1 MIGKK
6 KLGGLLL
13 ICAASMAIPQAHAD
27 CDCTPLYKD
36 SSAPMHDRIMDL
48 LSRMTVEEK
57 VSLMTNN
64 APAIPRLGID
74 KYNHGNEALHGVVRP
89 GKFTVFPQAIALS
102 ATWNPVLI
110 QQVATAI
117 SDEARGK
124 WVELNLGKNQNQ
136 GSSDLLSFWSPTVNM
151 ARDPRWGR
159 TPETYGEDP
168 FLTGQIGVAF
178 VNGIQGN
185 HPKYLKAT
193 ACPKHFAANNEEHN
207 RASCNAVISER
218 DLREYYLPAFEKCI
232 VDGKAQSIMTAYNA
246 VNGVPC
252 VVNNYLTQ
260 KVLRND
266 WGFQGYIVSD
276 CSAPLWMV
284 TNHKYVRDLETAAV
298 LMMKAGLDIECAHDV
313 YCEPLLN
320 AYKNYRVT
328 DADIDSAAY
337 HILRGRM
344 LLGLFDDPEDNPYNF
359 ISPDKVGCK
368 EHQEL
373 ALETARQSIVLLK
386 NDKNTLPLNLKK
398 IKTIAVVG
406 PNADTHEFG
415 DYSGTPVNPPVSV
428 LEGIKSHVGP
438 GVKVVHAPWISSAV
452 GNEPIHKSFFPEGLK
467 VEYFDNAELKG
478 NPNVRIEEEIYY
490 DPANR
495 PPDPFLPEAPMSAR
509 WSGKL
514 TPTVSGSYTLN
525 MRSDDGCKVY
535 VDGNL
540 LIDAWTSHPVDDNK
554 AIIDLEAGKSYDL
567 VVEYFDGGGDSFGR
581 MYWTAPDID
590 TRDRIDLFGEAG
602 KVVKESDM
610 VVAVLGIDKS
620 IEREGQ
626 DRYTIELPTDQQ
638 EFIKEI
644 YKINPN
650 TVVVLVAGSSL
661 AINWIDQNI
670 PAIVDA
676 WYPGEQGGNAIA
688 EVLFGEY
695 NPGGRLP
702 LTFYNSLNELPAFN
716 DYSVQ
721 GRTYQYFTGDPLYEF
736 GYGLSYS
743 KFKYKDLKVKDEG
756 DDVKVSFVVQNTG
769 KYDGDEVAQVY
780 VSYPETGTYMPIKQ
794 LRGFERVSVPKGK
807 STEVTVTIPKKDLR
821 YWNEEYQRFVTPKG
835 NYHIMVGASSKD
847 IRLERD
853 FAI

>member
-1 MIGKK
+1 MLRKRNL
-6 KLGGLLL
+6 LGLILISIAGLNS
-13 ICAASMAIPQAHAD
+13 INAFAD
-27 CDCTPLYKD
+27 CDCHPLYKD

-57 VSLMTNN
+57 ISLMTNN
-64 APAIPRLGID
+64 APAIPRLDID
-74 KYNHGNEALHGVVRP
+74 KYNHGNEALHGIVRP
-89 GKFTVFPQAIALS
+89 GKFTVFPQAIALA
-102 ATWNPVLI
+102 ATWNPDLI
-110 QQVATAI
+110 HQVATSI

-124 WVELNLGKNQNQ
+124 WAELELGKKQNQ

-168 FLTGQIGVAF
+168 FLTGSIGVAF
-178 VNGIQGN
+178 VKGIQGD
-185 HPKYLKAT
+185 HEKYLKAT

-207 RASCNAVISER
+207 RSRCNAIISER

-246 VNGVPC
+246 INGVPC

-260 KVLRND
+260 KVLRDD

-284 TNHKYVRDLETAAV
+284 TDHKYVRDLETAAV

-328 DADIDSAAY
+328 DAEIDSVAY

-344 LLGLFDDPEDNPYNF
+344 LLGLFDDPKDNPYNF
-359 ISPDKVGCK
+359 ISPDKVGCP
-368 EHQEL
+368 EHQQL

-386 NDKNTLPLNLKK
+386 NDKNTLPIKTNK
-398 IKTIAVVG
+398 IKSIAVVG
-406 PNADTHEFG
+406 PNADTYEFG
-415 DYSGTPVNPPVSV
+415 DYSGSPVNAPVNV
-428 LEGIKSHVGP
+428 LDGIRAHAGSN
-438 GVKVVHAPWISSAV
+438 VKIVHAPWISSAV
-452 GNEPIHKSFFPEGLK
+452 GNEPIHKSFLPKGVK
-467 VEYFDNAELKG
+467 AEYFNNPDLEG
-478 NPNVRIEEEIYY
+478 TPNVRIEEEIYY

-495 PPDPFLPEAPMSAR
+495 PPDPFLPVGPMSAR
-509 WSGKL
+509 WSGEL
-514 TPTVSGSYTLN
+514 APTVSGNYTLN
-525 MRSDDGCKVY
+525 MRSDDGCRVY
-535 VDGNL
+535 VDGKL
-540 LIDAWTSHPVDDNK
+540 IIDAWTSHPVEDNK
-554 AIIDLEAGKSYDL
+554 AVVELEGGKVYDL
-567 VVEYFDGGGDSFGR
+567 VVEYFDGGGDCFGR

-590 TRDRIDLFGEAG
+590 SRDRIELFGEAG
-602 KVVKESDM
+602 KAASECDM

-626 DRYTIELPTDQQ
+626 DRYTIELPADQQ
-638 EFIKEI
+638 EFIREI

-702 LTFYNSLNELPAFN
+702 LTFYNSLEELPAFD
-716 DYSVQ
+716 DYSVK
-721 GRTYQYFTGDPLYEF
+721 GRTYQYFTGTPLYDF
-736 GYGLSYS
+736 GYGLSYTN
-743 KFKYKDLKVKDEG
+743 FKYKDLKVEDKG
-756 DDVKVSFVVQNTG
+756 DDLEVTFTVQNTG
-769 KYDGDEVAQVY
+769 KYDGDEVSQVY
-780 VSYPETGTYMPIKQ
+780 VAYPETGTYMPIKQ
-794 LRGFERVSVPKGK
+794 LRGFERVNIPKGK
-807 STEVTVTIPKKDLR
+807 KEVVSIVIPKKDLR
-821 YWNEEYQRFVTPKG
+821 YWNEEYHQFVTPKG
-835 NYHIMVGASSKD
+835 KYRIMVGSSSKD
-847 IRLERD
+847 IHLNQE
-853 FAI
+853 ISI